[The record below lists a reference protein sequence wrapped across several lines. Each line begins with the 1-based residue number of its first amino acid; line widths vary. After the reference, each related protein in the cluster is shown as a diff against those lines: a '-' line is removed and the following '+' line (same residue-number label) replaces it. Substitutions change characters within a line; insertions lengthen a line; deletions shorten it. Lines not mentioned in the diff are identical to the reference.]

1 MARAFLENSAM
12 RCSDIRD
19 KVWLYVCAAPFSTD
33 GNRKFF
39 LHSVEIARVE
49 GWRGVPAINTNV

>member
-1 MARAFLENSAM
+1 MVLAFSENNV
-12 RCSDIRD
+12 RCTRDIRD
-19 KVWLYVCAAPFSTD
+19 KVWLYAAPFSTD

-39 LHSVEIARVE
+39 LHSAGIARVE